1 MKKFKIFG
9 HVQVEKSSVLSI
21 ETHDVIWYIKNKLMQ
36 DSLGEACTE
45 KLQSYASIDFTGLH
59 KTKQISSSSFR
70 SSKQSK
76 TRKHCFYYPMCCNFE
91 GIIVE
96 GFTSFDHINGSLTYL
111 QIQLYAVTL
120 FHKHY
125 LHDKTPKNC
134 VTKMAFMIQQ

>member
-45 KLQSYASIDFTGLH
+45 KLQSYASMDFTGLH
-59 KTKQISSSSFR
+59 KTKQISSSSFK

-76 TRKHCFYYPMCCNFE
+76 TRKHCFYYLIFFAILKE
-91 GIIVE
+91 LL
-96 GFTSFDHINGSLTYL
+96 SKGSQVMNILM
-111 QIQLYAVTL
+111 V
-120 FHKHY
+120 
-125 LHDKTPKNC
+125 
-134 VTKMAFMIQQ
+134 V

>member
-45 KLQSYASIDFTGLH
+45 KLQSYASMDFTGLH

-76 TRKHCFYYPMCCNFE
+76 TRKHCLYYPMFCNFE
-91 GIIVE
+91 DIIVE
-96 GFTSFDHINGSLTYL
+96 GSTSFDHLNGSLTY
-111 QIQLYAVTL
+111 YAVTL
-120 FHKHY
+120 YYKHY
-125 LHDKTPKNC
+125 IHDKTPKNF
-134 VTKMAFMIQQ
+134 VTKMALMIQE

>member
-45 KLQSYASIDFTGLH
+45 KLQSYASMDFTGLH

-76 TRKHCFYYPMCCNFE
+76 TRKHCFYYPMFCNFE
-91 GIIVE
+91 DIIVE
-96 GFTSFDHINGSLTYL
+96 GSTSFDHINGSLTYFDT
-111 QIQLYAVTL
+111 QYAATLYY
-120 FHKHY
+120 KHY
-125 LHDKTPKNC
+125 IHDKTPKKF

>member
-59 KTKQISSSSFR
+59 KTNKYHHHHLDHQSNQRRENIAFIILCVAILKELL
-70 SSKQSK
+70 SKGSQVL
-76 TRKHCFYYPMCCNFE
+76 
-91 GIIVE
+91 IILMV
-96 GFTSFDHINGSLTYL
+96 
-111 QIQLYAVTL
+111 V
-120 FHKHY
+120 
-125 LHDKTPKNC
+125 
-134 VTKMAFMIQQ
+134 

>member
-36 DSLGEACTE
+36 DGLGEACTE
-45 KLQSYASIDFTGLH
+45 KLQSYASMDFTGLH